1 MTTGLMLI
9 TAVVAAA
16 AMLNWATRGPGW
28 PLGRQPWAEWFSK
41 PLTTIGLIAL
51 AATLDPADAAQQRC
65 VVAGLV
71 LCLIGDIAL
80 MLPTEL
86 FRTGLVSFL
95 LGHVA
100 FIVGFVE
107 RGTVAPLWS
116 TTTASAVAAACI
128 FIALRH
134 LLPAVRREAPA
145 LFGPVVA
152 YVVVILTMVV
162 ASTAGQHWAA
172 PVGAATFAVSDL
184 TLADNKF
191 VTARRW
197 SPLLVMITYHLAL
210 ALIVLSLRPL
220 SS

>member
-1 MTTGLMLI
+1 MTTWLALV
-9 TAVVAAA
+9 TAVAA
-16 AMLNWATRGPGW
+16 LVNWSTRGPGW
-28 PLGRQPWAEWFSK
+28 PLGRRPLAEWVSK

-51 AATLDPADAAQQRC
+51 AVAIDPADAAQQRW
-65 VVAGLV
+65 VVVGLV

-100 FIVGFVE
+100 FIVGFIE
-107 RGTVAPLWS
+107 RGAVAPLWS
-116 TTTASAVAAACI
+116 TTAAMAVAVVCI
-128 FIALRH
+128 FIAVRH
-134 LLPAVRREAPA
+134 LLPAVPREAPS
-145 LFGPVVA
+145 LFGPVLA

-172 PVGAATFAVSDL
+172 PIGAATFAVSDL

-191 VTARRW
+191 VAARRW
-197 SPLLVMITYHLAL
+197 SPLVVMVTYHLAL
-210 ALIVLSLRPL
+210 ALIVVSLLS
-220 SS
+220 